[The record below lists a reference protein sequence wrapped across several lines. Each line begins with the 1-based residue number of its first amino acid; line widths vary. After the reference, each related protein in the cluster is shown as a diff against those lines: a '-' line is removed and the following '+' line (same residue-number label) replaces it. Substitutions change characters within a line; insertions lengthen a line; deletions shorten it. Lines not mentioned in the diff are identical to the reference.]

1 MTEFKCPKCGH
12 KYEVEE
18 SQQAKEKQAAA
29 LKQQQKEA
37 QEETKRLLAEQKEK
51 LEKENTAKAEAE
63 IQKQVKIKEA
73 EVLKE
78 LEKEAQAETKR
89 LLSEQKEKLEKDRAS
104 KVTAEVNKQVKAKEA
119 EVLKH
124 LKKNMEQEAKEARNK
139 ARDLEREKLKAAKAE
154 WETEKNRLTTQVQ
167 ALESDLSSQQNVELK
182 GEAAEIRLKA
192 DLEARFPEDRLEDIK
207 KGAEGADLE
216 QYINLNGREIAMML
230 IERKSTKTFQKTWIP
245 KLKKDL
251 EKSNGVIGVIVTDV
265 MPKDKEDSRFWNVS
279 SHIYV
284 VKADAAVDFL
294 DVLRGGVID
303 SFILE
308 EASVVSEDAEITSNV
323 FKFLSSEGKEH
334 LVEFRNN
341 ILEKEDQLNQRNK
354 DHIRQIKK
362 EWKNLND
369 QKETFLKL
377 WHGLQDASQTRFNLE
392 DPKILVTDQTTE

>member
-18 SQQAKEKQAAA
+18 SQRAIEKQAAA

-51 LEKENTAKAEAE
+51 LEKENAAKAEAE

-73 EVLKE
+73 EALKE
-78 LEKEAQAETKR
+78 LEKEARAETKR

-119 EVLKH
+119 EVLKD

-167 ALESDLSSQQNVELK
+167 ALETDLSSQQNVELK

-265 MPKDKEDSRFWNVS
+265 MPKDKEESRFWNVS
-279 SHIYV
+279 SNIYV
-284 VKADAAVDFL
+284 VKADASVDFL

>member
-1 MTEFKCPKCGH
+1 M
-12 KYEVEE
+12 
-18 SQQAKEKQAAA
+18 
-29 LKQQQKEA
+29 
-37 QEETKRLLAEQKEK
+37 LAEQKEK